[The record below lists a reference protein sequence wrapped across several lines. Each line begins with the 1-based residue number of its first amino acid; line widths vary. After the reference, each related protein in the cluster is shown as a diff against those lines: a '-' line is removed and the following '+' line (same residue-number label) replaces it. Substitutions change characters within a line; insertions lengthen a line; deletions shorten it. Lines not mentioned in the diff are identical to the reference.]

1 MKQRVS
7 IITLGVKDFQRSL
20 DFYKSGL
27 GWEPSS
33 ASGENIAFFPM
44 KGVVFA
50 LYPRDQLAADAT
62 ISSNGSGFSG
72 ITLSYNTKRQEEVDQ
87 VLSKVHGL
95 GMQIIK
101 QAQKASW
108 GGYHGYF
115 ADPDGYLWEVAWN
128 PYFAFDEKDSLVLP

>member
-1 MKQRVS
+1 LEQRVS

-27 GWEPSS
+27 GWKPSS
-33 ASGENIAFFPM
+33 ASSENIAFFPM
-44 KGVVFA
+44 EGVVFA
-50 LYPRDQLAADAT
+50 LYPRDLLAGDAT
-62 ISSNGSGFSG
+62 IGSSGSGFSG
-72 ITLSYNTKRQEEVDQ
+72 ITLSHNTKRREQVDQ
-87 VLSKVHGL
+87 VLNTVRDL

-101 QAQKASW
+101 PAKKTSW

-128 PYFAFDEKDSLVLP
+128 PHFAFDEKDNLVLP